1 MKLRLALA
9 LALHLV
15 ALRAHAAPGTGGLLG
30 VQPDRELPP
39 VAAWSLSDPTPT
51 GNGEVDLIRSWTPD
65 AANGVQLTV
74 VSRKD
79 SPYVITRV
87 EYAWQPGTQGELGFE
102 ANAAAGRQSAVATDR
117 ASDFAHRI
125 QLPGVRGKAFEAV
138 EASRDHTAENWHVGA
153 RVTLSAVSARF
164 LGPREKVV
172 ELFGR
177 APKAIER

>member
-1 MKLRLALA
+1 MKLLLAFA

-15 ALRAHAAPGTGGLLG
+15 AAIAHAAPGAGGLLG

-39 VAAWSLSDPTPT
+39 VGAWPLSDLTPT
-51 GNGEVDLIRSWTPD
+51 ENGEVDLIRSWTPD
-65 AANGVQLTV
+65 AANGVRLTV
-74 VSRKD
+74 VSRKN

-87 EYAWQPGTQGELGFE
+87 EYVWQPGTQDELGFE

-125 QLPGVRGKAFEAV
+125 QLPDVRGTAFESV
-138 EASRDHTAENWHVGA
+138 EQSWDHTAANWHVGA

-172 ELFGR
+172 EIFGR